1 MQVVDSKLP
10 ADAGE
15 IHLVLDNYG
24 THKTPAVVRLFS
36 FSSSAI
42 PVALHPDQRL
52 LGESGRALVCRD
64 HSEADSAWVVQQ
76 RSQPGEGNRGVSGIQ

>member
-24 THKTPAVVRLFS
+24 IRYTKQVGTVVVMAGENFRIVLGRHDTS
-36 FSSSAI
+36 I
-42 PVALHPDQRL
+42 CGEVKITDQ
-52 LGESGRALVCRD
+52 
-64 HSEADSAWVVQQ
+64 
-76 RSQPGEGNRGVSGIQ
+76 